1 MFEITNG
8 DKHINNK
15 YYINFTYKSTPK
27 NTLHIQTNYTAK
39 KYDCKIYII
48 YLNLI
53 DFLQSNRIRMTDEST
68 IKWGYILSTNCT
80 IFIHEYISTQSGVI
94 QI

>member
-27 NTLHIQTNYTAK
+27 THFIFKLTLQQIIQ
-39 KYDCKIYII
+39 
-48 YLNLI
+48 L
-53 DFLQSNRIRMTDEST
+53 
-68 IKWGYILSTNCT
+68 
-80 IFIHEYISTQSGVI
+80 
-94 QI
+94 

>member
-27 NTLHIQTNYTAK
+27 NTLHIQAYPTANNTIV
-39 KYDCKIYII
+39 KYI
-48 YLNLI
+48 N
-53 DFLQSNRIRMTDEST
+53 
-68 IKWGYILSTNCT
+68 
-80 IFIHEYISTQSGVI
+80 IFNFY
-94 QI
+94 

>member
-27 NTLHIQTNYTAK
+27 THFIFKLALQQIIQ
-39 KYDCKIYII
+39 
-48 YLNLI
+48 L
-53 DFLQSNRIRMTDEST
+53 
-68 IKWGYILSTNCT
+68 
-80 IFIHEYISTQSGVI
+80 
-94 QI
+94 